1 MIMIMIAYIIFFV
14 FVFPARHPAGVVG
27 EPTSSSSSIIR
38 RPTCIIIII
47 IIIIIA
53 IIIIIIIRPPTPQ
66 RRLGERPPPSPETPR
81 SDLSCNTLFSCRALV
96 WFVMRKVI
104 AIIIIFIHLR
114 QFSASTN
121 LAKSSKLLHIVNH
134 PLSIIGIIF
143 LDLIIIVMIFMIIIL
158 FANIRANCD
167 ES

>member
-1 MIMIMIAYIIFFV
+1 
-14 FVFPARHPAGVVG
+14 
-27 EPTSSSSSIIR
+27 
-38 RPTCIIIII
+38 
-47 IIIIIA
+47 
-53 IIIIIIIRPPTPQ
+53 
-66 RRLGERPPPSPETPR
+66 
-81 SDLSCNTLFSCRALV
+81 
-96 WFVMRKVI
+96 MRKVN

-167 ES
+167 KL